1 MEFLID
7 ILIDCVHDTW
17 AMLPL
22 LFITYCIIEVFER
35 KQTSAS
41 DEKIFFG
48 LQRFGPLIGV
58 LVGLI
63 PQCGFSVL
71 AAMLFVQRNITLGT
85 LVAVMIATSDEAIPI
100 LLSNPELYST
110 LGFVL
115 IGKFVTGIVV
125 GYLVDF
131 LLRNHQHII
140 RFEEMEEED
149 SEEYDAYDDDQSSAA
164 VNGCNCC
171 YPNYPLPLSAL
182 LRSLRIFVFL
192 FVTSGMN
199 INYASDPYW
208 GEKMANRAY
217 LVDISIVRRTYTN
230 KLENFTAITGQDY
243 LSNTIG
249 VKLSNK
255 VVEVKKSASNDSETL
270 YTLNNK
276 YSNVVVNNVPLI
288 VVDKLEKDGKYWYK
302 VRTDIGLDEKGNFTE
317 NKYNFNTSYGYVL
330 SDYLYVSNN
339 QPTIKAE
346 SFKID

>member
-22 LFITYCIIEVFER
+22 LLITYCIIEVFER
-35 KQTSAS
+35 KHTSAS

-48 LQRFGPLIGV
+48 LQRFGPLIGA

-192 FVTSGMN
+192 FVTSF
-199 INYASDPYW
+199 I
-208 GEKMANRAY
+208 
-217 LVDISIVRRTYTN
+217 
-230 KLENFTAITGQDY
+230 
-243 LSNTIG
+243 
-249 VKLSNK
+249 
-255 VVEVKKSASNDSETL
+255 
-270 YTLNNK
+270 
-276 YSNVVVNNVPLI
+276 
-288 VVDKLEKDGKYWYK
+288 
-302 VRTDIGLDEKGNFTE
+302 IGLLMEWLGP
-317 NKYNFNTSYGYVL
+317 
-330 SDYLYVSNN
+330 
-339 QPTIKAE
+339 QTIKNLLLDHSIFQPILSACIGFIPNCAATVVLAQLYAAGTLSLGSLFSGLVTNSGLALLVLIRYGE
-346 SFKID
+346 RRKNLARVILILFLTGVVTGIGLTLFI

>member
-48 LQRFGPLIGV
+48 LQRFGPLIGA

-192 FVTSGMN
+192 FVTSF
-199 INYASDPYW
+199 I
-208 GEKMANRAY
+208 
-217 LVDISIVRRTYTN
+217 
-230 KLENFTAITGQDY
+230 
-243 LSNTIG
+243 
-249 VKLSNK
+249 
-255 VVEVKKSASNDSETL
+255 
-270 YTLNNK
+270 
-276 YSNVVVNNVPLI
+276 
-288 VVDKLEKDGKYWYK
+288 
-302 VRTDIGLDEKGNFTE
+302 IGLLMEWSGP
-317 NKYNFNTSYGYVL
+317 
-330 SDYLYVSNN
+330 
-339 QPTIKAE
+339 QTIKNLLLDHSIFQPILSACIGFIPNCAATVVLAQLYAAGTLSLGSLFSGLVTNSGLALLVLIRYGE
-346 SFKID
+346 RRKNLARVILILFLTGVVTGIGLTIFI